1 MKKISRKSFLISAG
15 LLGLSGIGLGYT
27 WKNDFFPKRIRG
39 RFTKRKSKQP
49 NILFILTDQERHPSL
64 LPSSL
69 KLSHRER
76 LYEKATR
83 FSGMQNISGLCSM
96 ARGNIYTGLHYQY
109 NGVYENVPIPF
120 AHDLYSHVPTIG
132 TMLQDLGYETAYFGK
147 WHLTHLPWDRP
158 VGKDKMN
165 SLFRGYGFEITD
177 QDSEIEGVQ
186 GGHKKDYK
194 TAFAASKFL
203 EQRKNSERPWFAA
216 VNFLNPHDIM
226 FFLASQRQL
235 ETYVYN
241 PMIGESIS
249 KAPDHFL
256 YSEKLGFPLPENFG
270 VKGEFD
276 KPKAHQIFKDVMDV
290 TLGRIP
296 LDDIEGWKNHEN
308 YYLNCLRDVDSHIG
322 TVLDVLDN
330 KGLWDN
336 TIVVFSSDHGE
347 LSGAHGLRGKGNTIY
362 RESASVPFAI
372 YHPDIKYGNDT
383 HALASQID
391 IVPTLLGFAGL
402 SSKERSEQFP
412 DLKGV
417 DLSPAMT
424 PTNRKDIYAT
434 GRDSALYQWDSR
446 VFASAETAKQI
457 AKAFQEKGFS
467 RVWKLL
473 NLPIKN
479 GMMER
484 HSMRGIFD
492 GRYKFA
498 RYFRPL
504 DHSLPKTERELLEN
518 HDLELY
524 DTKKDPLE
532 KRNLANLQENK
543 GLVWEMAKKANF
555 LFKKEV
561 GEDNAQM
568 LPGPGL
574 LWTR

>member
-1 MKKISRKSFLISAG
+1 MKRIDRKTFLISAG
-15 LLGLSGIGLGYT
+15 LVGLSGIGLTYS
-27 WKNDFFPKRIRG
+27 WKNDYLAKRTRG
-39 RFTKRKSKQP
+39 RFKKRKSRQP

-64 LPSSL
+64 LPSGL
-69 KLSHRER
+69 KLTHRER

-83 FSGMQNISGLCSM
+83 FSGMQNVSGLCSM

-120 AHDLYSHVPTIG
+120 AHGLYSHVPTIG

-158 VGKDKMN
+158 MGKEKMS
-165 SLFRGYGFEITD
+165 SLFRDYGFEITD

-186 GGHKKDYK
+186 GGYKKDRK
-194 TAFAASKFL
+194 TAL
-203 EQRKNSERPWFAA
+203 AA

-226 FFLASQRQL
+226 FFLASKLQL
-235 ETYVYN
+235 ETYVFN

-249 KAPDHFL
+249 KAPVHSL
-256 YSEKLGFPLPENFG
+256 YSENLGFPLPLNFG
-270 VKGEFD
+270 AKGDFD

-296 LDDIEGWKNHEN
+296 LDDIEGWRNHEN

-322 TVLDVLDN
+322 TVLDVLDDI
-330 KGLWDN
+330 GFWDN
-336 TIVVFSSDHGE
+336 TVVVFSSDHGE
-347 LSGAHGLRGKGNTIY
+347 LSGSHGLRGKGNTIY

-372 YHPDIKYGNDT
+372 YHPDIKNGNDT
-383 HALASQID
+383 KALASQID

-402 SSKERSEQFP
+402 SLEERQEQFP

-417 DLSPAMT
+417 DLSPAMS
-424 PTNRKDIYAT
+424 PGNRKDINAA

-446 VFASAETAKQI
+446 VYGSVETAEQI
-457 AKAFQEKGFS
+457 AKAFQENGYR

-473 NLPIKN
+473 NLPIIK
-479 GMMER
+479 GMKER

-504 DHSLPKTERELLEN
+504 DHSLPKTEKDLFEN

-524 DTKKDPLE
+524 DTKNDPLE
-532 KRNLANLQENK
+532 RMNLANLPKNRA
-543 GLVWEMAKKANF
+543 LVWEMAQKLNA

-561 GEDNAQM
+561 GEDDARM

-574 LWTR
+574 LWTRRSLN